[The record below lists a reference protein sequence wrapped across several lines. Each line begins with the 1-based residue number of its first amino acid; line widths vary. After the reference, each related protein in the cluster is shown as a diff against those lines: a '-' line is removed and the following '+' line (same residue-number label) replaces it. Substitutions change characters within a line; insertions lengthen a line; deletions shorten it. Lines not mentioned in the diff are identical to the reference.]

1 MGLLDRFKSALAP
14 NEKHGGGVIVD
25 FNIIT
30 AHKAGISHDG
40 YKIPEGGVIK
50 AFQILNFYG
59 EPPPIG
65 SELVMRIEDEE
76 WVTRFIG
83 DAEKR
88 LDEGYIEWSPTMF
101 GPVSWSN
108 EVLDIPVTVKSIRR
122 EHGLYQVETSPT
134 LVFDMSDFFLL
145 EGFEDAWDSLDE
157 MLLTSVKLYR
167 EDTKFFNFS
176 RSELQ
181 EA

>member
-1 MGLLDRFKSALAP
+1 MSLLNRFKSALAP
-14 NEKHGGGVIVD
+14 DQKHGGGVIVD
-25 FNIIT
+25 FDVVT
-30 AHKAGISHDG
+30 SHKEGVSLDG
-40 YKIPEGGVIK
+40 YKIPDGVVIK

-59 EPPPIG
+59 EPPPLG
-65 SELVMRIEDEE
+65 SELVMRIEDED

-83 DAEKR
+83 DAEKK

-108 EVLDIPVTVKSIRR
+108 QVLDVPVTVESIRR
-122 EHGLYQVETSPT
+122 ENGLYQVETSPT

-145 EGFEDAWDSLDE
+145 DDFEDAWDSLDD
-157 MLLTSVKLYR
+157 MLLSSVELYR

-176 RSELQ
+176 RSEF
-181 EA
+181 